1 VGKVQP
7 QPGGDRNHG
16 TALTF
21 PGETMTYT
29 YSIYRQR
36 SGTKILKLWDG
47 PSVFSLKYAKVL
59 LKRRERQQPA
69 NNFFIVRDG
78 Q

>member
-1 VGKVQP
+1 
-7 QPGGDRNHG
+7 
-16 TALTF
+16 
-21 PGETMTYT
+21 MTYT